1 MVNYTQGNKMPK
13 YCKDGYCKKIGCL
26 CGYCRFF
33 NTDTG
38 YCRKLKKETFIWEGC
53 HAFEC
58 FKIGELK

>member
-1 MVNYTQGNKMPK
+1 MPK